1 MKNALILA
9 AGRSSRFGRNKLEE
23 KFDGETLP
31 FIAAKFALEN
41 GAKNIYLTLSRS
53 AIKTDGKRVYHPV
66 LEEVSRICDP
76 VVRFQSEETYGPGA
90 AITTW
95 AGILEEPFTVLF
107 GDNLYL
113 GEMPDWMTRNLSSSD
128 QQDVIFTTRRSLV
141 NPRNLQ
147 LAAVVNNYVI
157 EKPHG
162 RLEGNFF
169 CGFARFPQGYLSRV
183 GDLRKSDRG
192 EVEIT
197 DMINMSENCQ
207 SWDIQRDLGVIWA
220 DLTYEADCARI
231 RELLYEGK

>member
-9 AGRSSRFGRNKLEE
+9 AGRSTRFGRNKLEE
-23 KFDGETLP
+23 KFYGVSLP
-31 FIAAKFALEN
+31 YLAALFALDN
-41 GAKNIYLTLSRS
+41 GAENIYLTLSRS

-66 LEEVSRICDP
+66 LDEVSEICKP
-76 VVRFQSEETYGPGA
+76 IVRFQSEDTYGPGA

-95 AGILEEPFTVLF
+95 AGVIEGPFTVLF
-107 GDNLYL
+107 GDNFYQGSMSVADQLGSEINDEVWFTYL
-113 GEMPDWMTRNLSSSD
+113 SK
-128 QQDVIFTTRRSLV
+128 SL

-147 LAAVVNNYVI
+147 LAAVIEDYVV

-162 RLEGNFF
+162 QLGGRYF
-169 CGFARFPQGYLSRV
+169 CGFARFPAGYLNTI

-197 DMINMSENCQ
+197 DMINMAKNRRAVSLG
-207 SWDIQRDLGVIWA
+207 SLGVLWG

-231 RELLYEGK
+231 RELIREGK